1 MTTTQIWFRNPDAY
15 IRELVECGSTLIAWD
30 RGVLVKKRIDPAKHA
45 ALYYGKT
52 FKYRVLCVGDQG
64 TAELRPGDTLD
75 KPTAVYPTWSYGEEW
90 ALLEDMLENPAGQNK
105 EACTDPRVRN
115 DERPIF
121 GQEHRVVITN
131 LPSGQTLHGR
141 AFIRRLKELQE
152 DYPDAIIHI
161 HGLYAIRLT
170 CGLGFKSADL
180 EPRSSAQ
187 KGKVMLANGKE
198 VLYERAQSNPKWITP
213 LGFKPVDLEI
223 PRNRCMY
230 NIKACEWAGKYYADT
245 FNFMVKNGG
254 GEVDATTPE
263 AEYKPRETKAVMTKN
278 LPVLRGDKFQCDTCS
293 LQTTCKSFRSGAVC
307 SLPDAEP
314 TELAKFFKTRDAET
328 IMDGLGTLMAAN
340 TRRLERGMRAES
352 MMDELDPEVS
362 KIMGQVFEQGV
373 KLAKLVDPALRG
385 GTKVQVN
392 VGNGGTSSVQVGNPR
407 QLVAAAVREL
417 RQRGFTEDQITPDVI
432 QGVLTGMGNQEQA
445 RHSIEGAIA
454 GQVIEDGN

>member
-1 MTTTQIWFRNPDAY
+1 M
-15 IRELVECGSTLIAWD
+15 
-30 RGVLVKKRIDPAKHA
+30 
-45 ALYYGKT
+45 
-52 FKYRVLCVGDQG
+52 
-64 TAELRPGDTLD
+64 
-75 KPTAVYPTWSYGEEW
+75 
-90 ALLEDMLENPAGQNK
+90 
-105 EACTDPRVRN
+105 
-115 DERPIF
+115 
-121 GQEHRVVITN
+121 
-131 LPSGQTLHGR
+131 
-141 AFIRRLKELQE
+141 
-152 DYPDAIIHI
+152 
-161 HGLYAIRLT
+161 
-170 CGLGFKSADL
+170 
-180 EPRSSAQ
+180 
-187 KGKVMLANGKE
+187 
-198 VLYERAQSNPKWITP
+198 
-213 LGFKPVDLEI
+213 
-223 PRNRCMY
+223 
-230 NIKACEWAGKYYADT
+230 
-245 FNFMVKNGG
+245 
-254 GEVDATTPE
+254 
-263 AEYKPRETKAVMTKN
+263 
-278 LPVLRGDKFQCDTCS
+278 
-293 LQTTCKSFRSGAVC
+293 
-307 SLPDAEP
+307 PDAEP